1 MLFRSCAKQLPA
13 NLGINAN
20 NLYVQTGYQSPTD
33 YGKEIGYYSKLLGVD
48 PFLVYSITQAETGW
62 DSPLFLNSNNPAGL
76 RINGSWWNFSTKEE
90 GFIELALEILKYNRK
105 GAFTIEEIGSI
116 HAPLE
121 DDPSNKDWIPN
132 VTMIY
137 NDVSTN
143 HRELVEI
150 VDAGSY
156 QR

>member
-1 MLFRSCAKQLPA
+1 M
-13 NLGINAN
+13 
-20 NLYVQTGYQSPTD
+20 
-33 YGKEIGYYSKLLGVD
+33 
-48 PFLVYSITQAETGW
+48 
-62 DSPLFLNSNNPAGL
+62 
-76 RINGSWWNFSTKEE
+76 
-90 GFIELALEILKYNRK
+90 ELALEILKYNRK